1 MKAGYKVETRRCE
14 CWDNVLVVTNYSYS
28 NLVVN
33 WPMIRY
39 PKKNRV
45 LEDVGMWKI
54 KTLKR

>member
-1 MKAGYKVETRRCE
+1 MKAGYKVETRKCDY
-14 CWDNVLVVTNYSYS
+14 WDTVLVVTNYSYS

-33 WPMIRY
+33 WPMICY

-54 KTLKR
+54 KTLKK